1 MSWCVFFAKIPG
13 KQSRRRCRRE
23 EKRKRK
29 EKKDLSPPRN
39 EFSRPGKIRSSL
51 TIRSIII
58 EGLWRDSNRWMS
70 STVTSTRPAPSRLPI
85 SSLSFIGFRY
95 LFSFRE
101 FMPKPEWLTISRSME
116 IGRTS
121 VRERIDAS
129 NDLAVDCKNFLN
141 RTLYNSV

>member
-1 MSWCVFFAKIPG
+1 MYSSLKYQVNNHAVGVEG
-13 KQSRRRCRRE
+13 KRKE
-23 EKRKRK
+23 KEKRKRIYR
-29 EKKDLSPPRN
+29 PREMN
-39 EFSRPGKIRSSL
+39 FHGRGRYVSSL